1 MNITKK
7 LSPNK
12 YNGRNGWKPDM
23 IVCHITEGSYAGAV
37 SWLCNPASKASAH
50 FVVAKDGRITQLVE
64 LTDSS
69 WCNGT
74 STDPNSNVFY
84 GKSTLKKVQER
95 KTNANYYTVTIE
107 HEGVW
112 AQSKGK
118 LTDAQLAATI
128 ELIKYIRTEVKRI
141 YGIDIP
147 VDREHIVGH
156 YQINPVTK
164 PNCPGSALQFDEI
177 IAALK
182 EESRSGTE
190 QPETKPGTLYRVQV
204 GTYGQKANAD
214 AQAAKLKAKGYDTY
228 TVIAGGLYKVQVGA
242 YSQKTNAEA
251 MAKKLKADGFDCFIT
266 TEAGKSAGS
275 TPAQKTPALKVGSK
289 VKVKDK
295 ASKYSTGQTIPDW
308 VKGRTYTV
316 QQIGSGKVLLK
327 EIISWVNTS
336 DIEVVE

>member
-23 IVCHITEGSYAGAV
+23 IVCHITEGSYAGAI

-74 STDPNSNVFY
+74 STDPNSKVY
-84 GKSTLKKVQER
+84 HGKSTLKKVKAR

-107 HEGVW
+107 HEGIW
-112 AQSKGK
+112 AQGKGK

-128 ELIKYIRTEVKRI
+128 ELMKHIRAEVKRI

-156 YQINPVTK
+156 YQVNPVTK
-164 PNCPGSALQFDEI
+164 PNCPGSAFQWDAV

-182 EESRSGTE
+182 GGSPATQ
-190 QPETKPGTLYRVQV
+190 QPAPASTLYRVQV
-204 GTYGQKANAD
+204 GAYSKKPNAD
-214 AQAAKLKAKGYDTY
+214 AQAAKLKAKGYDTMI
-228 TVIAGGLYKVQVGA
+228 VIAGGLYKVQVGA
-242 YSQKTNAEA
+242 YGHKSNADA
-251 MAKKLKADGFDCFIT
+251 MAKKLKGDGFDCFIT
-266 TEAGKSAGS
+266 TEAGTPAGS
-275 TPAQKTPALKVGSK
+275 KPAPATPVLKVGTK
-289 VKVKDK
+289 VKIKST
-295 ASKYSTGQTIPDW
+295 ATKYNTGQSMPSW
-308 VKGRTYTV
+308 VKGNTYTV
-316 QQIGSGKVLLK
+316 QQLGSGKVLLK
-327 EIISWVNTS
+327 EIVSWVNTS
-336 DIEVVE
+336 DIEVVG